1 MNGGMND
8 DRDQYLYGDDERS
21 PEPSGNLGKRNNL
34 TSARVI
40 SVMLVVIALILLC
53 VMIALVSSRYV
64 IKNTLIN
71 GESPYSEEE
80 IRSVL
85 EEYFEERGSTS
96 YFYIDVDELSEK
108 IKSKMPYVKSIEI
121 EKKAPDTLIFT
132 LTGESAEAYI
142 EYMGKYYLLN
152 ADMKV
157 LGSLANEPA
166 RESLIELYIDL
177 PSEIVIGST
186 IAFSDE
192 SRMDA
197 ESYTRIYKALEDAG
211 LREMC
216 KSLDAMNKFDLSM
229 KLSSGVDVKI
239 GSIKDIE
246 EKLTTLSKWISDNE
260 DLLEPTLN
268 LDISILKKISM
279 SYD

>member
-8 DRDQYLYGDDERS
+8 DRDRYLYGEDEKA
-21 PEPSGNLGKRNNL
+21 PEPSGNLGRRNNL

-40 SVMLVVIALILLC
+40 SIILVAVALILLC

-64 IKNTLIN
+64 IKNTVIN
-71 GESPYSEEE
+71 GESPYTEED
-80 IRSVL
+80 IRAIL
-85 EEYFEERGSTS
+85 DEYFEERGSTS

-108 IKSKMPYVKSIEI
+108 IKSRMPYVKSIQI

-132 LTGESAEAYI
+132 LSGESAEAYI
-142 EYMGKYYLLN
+142 EYMGRYYLLN

-157 LGSLANEPA
+157 LEALSSKPA
-166 RESLIELYIDL
+166 RERLIEFYVDL

-186 IAFSDE
+186 IAFSDD

-197 ESYTRIYKALEDAG
+197 ESYTRIYKALEDSG
-211 LREMC
+211 LREVC
-216 KSLDAMNKFDLSM
+216 GTLDAMNKFDLSM
-229 KLSSGVDVKI
+229 KLVSGVDVKI

-246 EKLTTLSKWISDNE
+246 EKLTTLERWLSDNP
-260 DLLEPTLN
+260 DLIDPTLN